1 VDISDD
7 LDFEI
12 ELIKQVDVNIDY
24 IISLVGKEKG
34 KEGLD
39 REVISSMMKVVDSS
53 PNLRSKKE
61 LIEAF
66 LNQVNLDADASD
78 EWHTFVNI
86 QLEADV
92 VKLIKTYNLKEA
104 ETRVYLEES
113 FNDYGQIRTNGTTI
127 DNLLPPMSRFSN
139 GNRDELKQN
148 VIDALTTL
156 FDRYYGVL

>member
-1 VDISDD
+1 
-7 LDFEI
+7 
-12 ELIKQVDVNIDY
+12 
-24 IISLVGKEKG
+24 
-34 KEGLD
+34 
-39 REVISSMMKVVDSS
+39 MMKVVDSS

-66 LNQVNLDADASD
+66 LNQVNLNADASN

-92 VKLIKTYNLKEA
+92 VKLIKTYNLKET